1 MKASDEFIKELENL
15 YKKYEQEV
23 NEALRTGYLKQN
35 TAKTYLLHSDNF
47 IKWCKD
53 NFEPGAK
60 NKNY

>member
-1 MKASDEFIKELENL
+1 MKASAEFIKELENL

-23 NEALRTGYLKQN
+23 NEALRAGYLTQN